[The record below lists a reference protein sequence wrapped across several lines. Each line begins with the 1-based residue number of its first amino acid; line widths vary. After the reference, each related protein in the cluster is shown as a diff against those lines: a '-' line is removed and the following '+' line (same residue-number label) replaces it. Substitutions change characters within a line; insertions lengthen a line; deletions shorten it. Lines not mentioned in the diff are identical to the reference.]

1 MLRFE
6 LGSSIG
12 VFLQVPATPTPEPE
26 PIVTPPAPTKAD
38 VKPAIKGLGEGGVV
52 LTYPSFDP
60 AVQAAPAET
69 RAYFVKPGEPVPT
82 TVEAWLASD
91 YPYSVRTDPVP
102 PEGVDP
108 YTLAIPSVL
117 EVPGD
122 YLVQTLLGYDD
133 AAA

>member
-12 VFLQVPATPTPEPE
+12 VFLQAPAVVATDPE

-69 RAYFVKPGEPVPT
+69 RAYFVRSGEPVPQT
-82 TVEAWLASD
+82 KDEWLRSS

-102 PEGVDP
+102 PEGADP